1 MKHRTLYQ
9 SLLPLACACVAA
21 YAAIAVDAL
30 RADFGVGVAL
40 SIAAVVA
47 AWPLLRI
54 LRNRR
59 TRSSWP
65 LTLAGV
71 AAGSIALLR
80 GITPERLAPGA
91 LFLAVIEWLTVAGYA
106 WLALGIIVGLGW
118 LTVALVFWW
127 RGNTGDYSAFADV
140 LRDYGQWYLP
150 GYIRVGISVAIGA
163 VVGVLLS
170 AIGALLAELPFA
182 SSVTTAPMRY
192 LAHALVGAAAGTLAA
207 AVHMLRY
214 PHGRHPAQRMRAV
227 AQSPSTPR
235 PKRNRA
241 RS

>member
-40 SIAAVVA
+40 GVAAMVV
-47 AWPLLRI
+47 AWPLLRA

-59 TRSSWP
+59 TRSAWP

-71 AAGSIALLR
+71 AAGSITLLR
-80 GITPERLAPGA
+80 GMTPADLGVGT
-91 LFLAVIEWLTVAGYA
+91 LFLSATEWLTVAAYI
-106 WLALGIIVGLGW
+106 WLALGVIVALGW
-118 LTVALVFWW
+118 LTVALIFWW
-127 RGNTGDYSAFADV
+127 RGDTGDYSQFGEV
-140 LRDYGQWYLP
+140 LRDYAKWYLP
-150 GYIRVGISVAIGA
+150 GYIRLGISVAIGA
-163 VVGVLLS
+163 VAGVLLS
-170 AIGALLAELPFA
+170 AAGALLAGLPFA
-182 SSVTTAPMRY
+182 KTVTDAPMRY
-192 LAHALVGAAAGTLAA
+192 LAHAIAGALAGTVAA

-214 PHGRHPAQRMRAV
+214 PHGPAPVQRMRSA